1 MIMAETTKN
10 GIKVNLEGT
19 EDEMLKELEEI
30 IIEIVEF
37 VRKST
42 VMTESEAFDF
52 VKFIVDWRFRVRR
65 AEIEGMKAWKIHNLF
80 YGKLMP

>member
-1 MIMAETTKN
+1 MIIAETAKN

-19 EDEMLKELEEI
+19 EDKILKELEEI
-30 IIEIVEF
+30 IIEVVEF

-52 VKFIVDWRFRVRR
+52 VKYVVDWRFRARR
-65 AEIEGMKAWKIHNLF
+65 AEIEGMKAWMMHNLSS
-80 YGKLMP
+80 GKLM

>member
-65 AEIEGMKAWKIHNLF
+65 AEIEGMKALKIHNLF
-80 YGKLMP
+80 SDKLVP